1 MGEQQPG
8 HSNPEKKQGDQRS
21 FCYPQWQG
29 TPGTNWWWG
38 QGKGKVCVRST
49 IQISYLNE
57 ITLLLHRR
65 MQPGKALSKADE
77 PSWGRF
83 HRMMPVCSPGRVILS
98 EVGTDRVLSKRRQH
112 FGVRLLE
119 RHLRGLTHK
128 NILMLGT

>member
-1 MGEQQPG
+1 MRRQGKLLGEQQPG

-38 QGKGKVCVRST
+38 QRKACVRST

-57 ITLLLHRR
+57 ITLLLHRC

-98 EVGTDRVLSKRRQH
+98 EVGTDRVLSK
-112 FGVRLLE
+112 
-119 RHLRGLTHK
+119 
-128 NILMLGT
+128 